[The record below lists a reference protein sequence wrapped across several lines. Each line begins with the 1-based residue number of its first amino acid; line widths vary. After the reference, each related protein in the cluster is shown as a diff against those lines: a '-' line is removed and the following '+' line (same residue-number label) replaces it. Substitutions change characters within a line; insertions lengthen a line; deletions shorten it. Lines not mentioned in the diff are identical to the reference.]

1 MTEYYPGS
9 NIGLNYNAEEGTWN
23 FTNQA
28 QDFIDPSSFSTPEP
42 SFPTAP
48 TNGESEEE
56 QEEFNPCPP
65 GYKYDTSLKQCVPDP
80 NYQAPDF
87 LGQPST
93 ADGDPNKDNPQAE
106 FISFDA
112 STESGRKAMY
122 DHAVKKGYVNEKGE
136 LLGPP
141 KALNI
146 GFLTPVA
153 QFGINRQYNRW
164 LKELGKYDAEMKSKG
179 LPTGFVQAIGM
190 APKILPRFYE
200 TTSAT
205 QLRGRDVDVSD
216 DASITGRTE
225 TDAAIKETRD
235 PAQTI
240 TEDQITETKAGEP
253 VDIISD
259 IRDSK
264 SGTSYTDA
272 SGDTYTSTGDGGIRF
287 EPRVSK
293 PAVSQKTKGGVS
305 YGTGRGGTASA
316 QRQMKK
322 QSTPSSAAQAF
333 KQYER
338 F

>member
-1 MTEYYPGS
+1 MTEYYSGS

-80 NYQAPDF
+80 DYQAPDF

-106 FISFDA
+106 FISFNA

-141 KALNI
+141 KAINI

-164 LKELGKYDAEMKSKG
+164 LKELGRYDAEMKAKG

-190 APKILPRFYE
+190 TPKILPRFYE

-205 QLRGRDVDVSD
+205 QLRGRDIDVSD

-225 TDAAIKETRD
+225 TDAAIEETQD

-240 TEDQITETKAGEP
+240 TEDQITET
-253 VDIISD
+253 
-259 IRDSK
+259 
-264 SGTSYTDA
+264 
-272 SGDTYTSTGDGGIRF
+272 SGDPEVQRAINASRAQEQTSPNVKDTSDYTGGGGSVVIG
-287 EPRVSK
+287 
-293 PAVSQKTKGGVS
+293 KGGGQTRTVS
-305 YGTGRGGTASA
+305 PRSREAMYSQPSANQVSTNRNTARTSSRVDSSGRRKAYGL
-316 QRQMKK
+316 
-322 QSTPSSAAQAF
+322 
-333 KQYER
+333 
-338 F
+338 

>member
-216 DASITGRTE
+216 DATIKA
-225 TDAAIKETRD
+225 TDSTTSVTPTTQVATQQGSGESEERDKAIDE
-235 PAQTI
+235 
-240 TEDQITETKAGEP
+240 AG
-253 VDIISD
+253 DGDMII
-259 IRDSK
+259 
-264 SGTSYTDA
+264 GTNQ
-272 SGDTYTSTGDGGIRF
+272 SGDTTITIRKKPPPPDRPPTGFGNPGDAGASTGSSSSTSTTGTSQGPAGA
-287 EPRVSK
+287 PVS
-293 PAVSQKTKGGVS
+293 VTQ
-305 YGTGRGGTASA
+305 
-316 QRQMKK
+316 
-322 QSTPSSAAQAF
+322 PSSAAQAF
-333 KQYER
+333 KQYGR